1 MQVINAVQIID
12 ILGTNSIPI
21 KVLAEDTE
29 IYFAKTIFK
38 THPPLEDI
46 INELIGNFIYSS
58 WGIQVP
64 EINIIKIENELL
76 QRFITENNIVTK
88 YSDYNLEE
96 LFIIGVKE
104 IVNQTDV
111 DLHNLTITNK
121 NDFNKFLNPYRFLDI
136 AFCDIWLGNKDRR
149 INNTNL
155 LLVEDYGKLD
165 FVAIDHTQLF
175 ANQSNYKGLKISV
188 MDSDLSNML
197 ITTDFTKK
205 ICKFAEKEIIS
216 TYHNRILE
224 KIGIT
229 LDVLP
234 NFLDLLPSEIGLSK
248 AGKNKIIEVLENQ
261 ERNNRVA
268 NKLINY

>member
-1 MQVINAVQIID
+1 
-12 ILGTNSIPI
+12 
-21 KVLAEDTE
+21 
-29 IYFAKTIFK
+29 
-38 THPPLEDI
+38 
-46 INELIGNFIYSS
+46 
-58 WGIQVP
+58 
-64 EINIIKIENELL
+64 
-76 QRFITENNIVTK
+76 
-88 YSDYNLEE
+88 
-96 LFIIGVKE
+96 
-104 IVNQTDV
+104 
-111 DLHNLTITNK
+111 
-121 NDFNKFLNPYRFLDI
+121 
-136 AFCDIWLGNKDRR
+136 
-149 INNTNL
+149 
-155 LLVEDYGKLD
+155 
-165 FVAIDHTQLF
+165 
-175 ANQSNYKGLKISV
+175 